1 VVAVGREVP
10 DVVEADRYQSPV
22 DGPFDD
28 ALAQRAR
35 KHRRKE
41 GEDVEVDAM
50 KGVNLILNDFLA
62 RFRRIFAVFVLGQQS
77 DSSAG
82 ASTSQPSSTSRQT
95 ARPDSILTHERGTAQ
110 VIVPDVTRSR
120 PHIQINAIRIGV
132 ALAVVASSGWP
143 VWTRGVADDNRS
155 PLEVDV
161 DNKVPISEPG
171 TILGL
176 RPTFTPTPAAAETP
190 LSIVDTSELAQ
201 IVIVTPTPDP
211 RRALTVAGAVIDR
224 PFAVA
229 DTKRANIGLMGLLPI
244 DNVTLPPAS
253 QSIVDLSTLRI
264 PPMVEEVVSA
274 PVTQIKIVTFDGVEL
289 ELAEA
294 PEPVLA
300 PALTLAPEPTAVA
313 RVIPPLVITGP
324 TRIWSSFQPKP
335 PEEND
340 HFWVESPFLNTEY
353 NKVAAPSYQFG
364 STAGG
369 QYRPH
374 HGIDIAN
381 RWGTPVRA
389 ATSGEVV
396 FAGLDDPIPMGPYPN
411 FYGNTVVIK
420 LDRKLPV
427 AGGEIDVFVLY
438 GHLSR
443 VTVEQGQRVEPNDIV
458 GEVGMTG
465 IAIGPHLHF
474 EIRVGENTYKNS
486 VNAYLWLQP
495 APGDG
500 AVAVRLVTADG
511 RSWPGAR
518 LTLARFENGR
528 AVWGRMIETYLDNE
542 NIGPNPSWGEN
553 GAMGD
558 VPAGYYVLI
567 GNVNGEAVRAE
578 FFVRDGQTTFVE
590 IRTKQ

>member
-1 VVAVGREVP
+1 MIVP
-10 DVVEADRYQSPV
+10 VVEKP
-22 DGPFDD
+22 G
-28 ALAQRAR
+28 AR
-35 KHRRKE
+35 LP
-41 GEDVEVDAM
+41 A
-50 KGVNLILNDFLA
+50 
-62 RFRRIFAVFVLGQQS
+62 
-77 DSSAG
+77 
-82 ASTSQPSSTSRQT
+82 
-95 ARPDSILTHERGTAQ
+95 
-110 VIVPDVTRSR
+110 
-120 PHIQINAIRIGV
+120 NAIRVGLV
-132 ALAVVASSGWP
+132 LAVVVGGGWLLWIRVGANDVQTPAGLAAEMSAP
-143 VWTRGVADDNRS
+143 V
-155 PLEVDV
+155 
-161 DNKVPISEPG
+161 SEPG
-171 TILGL
+171 TFLGL
-176 RPTFTPTPAAAETP
+176 RPTFTPTPAAAETS
-190 LSIVDTSELAQ
+190 LAVVDTSELAQ

-211 RRALTVAGAVIDR
+211 RRSLTVAGAVIDR
-224 PFAVA
+224 PVGVTEA
-229 DTKRANIGLMGLLPI
+229 DLATVNLMGLLPI
-244 DNVTLPPAS
+244 GDVRLPPAPRRA
-253 QSIVDLSTLRI
+253 VDLSDLRI
-264 PPMVEEVVSA
+264 PPMIEEIVSA
-274 PVTQIKIVTFDGVEL
+274 PVPQVEIVTLDGV
-289 ELAEA
+289 
-294 PEPVLA
+294 VLA
-300 PALTLAPEPTAVA
+300 PAETPAATAEPVGTGAVAVEPTEVA
-313 RVIPPLVITGP
+313 RVIPPLVNNGP

-411 FYGNTVVIK
+411 FFGNAVVIK

-427 AGGEIDVFVLY
+427 ASGEIDVFVLY

-443 VTVEQGQRVEPNDIV
+443 VTVAQGQRVQADDIV

-474 EIRVGENTYKNS
+474 EMRVGENTYQNS

-495 APGDG
+495 GPGDG
-500 AVAVRLVTADG
+500 AVAVRLITADG

-528 AVWGRMIETYLDNE
+528 AVWGRLIETYLDNE
-542 NIGPNPSWGEN
+542 NISPNPSWGEN

-567 GNVNGEAVRAE
+567 GNVNGEPVRAE
-578 FFVRDGQTTFVE
+578 FFVREGQTTFVE

>member
-1 VVAVGREVP
+1 
-10 DVVEADRYQSPV
+10 
-22 DGPFDD
+22 
-28 ALAQRAR
+28 
-35 KHRRKE
+35 
-41 GEDVEVDAM
+41 M
-50 KGVNLILNDFLA
+50 KGVNLSFNDIAAGIRRALA
-62 RFRRIFAVFVLGQQS
+62 AFDSEQEADSSTLIDAGQPSVTGQQVEQ
-77 DSSAG
+77 SA
-82 ASTSQPSSTSRQT
+82 P
-95 ARPDSILTHERGTAQ
+95 ILTHTRGTAQ
-110 VIVPDVTRSR
+110 VIVPETPKPQSI
-120 PHIQINAIRIGV
+120 PSLKNLIRGGV
-132 ALAVVASSGWP
+132 AVAVLASGGWLLWSQTMADASDTPAPVVIAANAAAP
-143 VWTRGVADDNRS
+143 
-155 PLEVDV
+155 
-161 DNKVPISEPG
+161 EPG

-176 RPTFTPTPAAAETP
+176 RPTFTPTPRADATSTP
-190 LSIVDTSELAQ
+190 VVIDTSELAQ

-211 RRALTVAGAVIDR
+211 RRALTVAGAIIDR
-224 PFAVA
+224 PLAVA
-229 DTKRANIGLMGLLPI
+229 GLERANVGLAGLLPI
-244 DNVTLPPAS
+244 SVSPLTASDAAATAPQTAPAT
-253 QSIVDLSTLRI
+253 QPLFDLANLRI
-264 PPMVEEVVSA
+264 PPMIEEVAGA
-274 PVTQIKIVTFDGVEL
+274 PAPQVEIIPIGGVE
-289 ELAEA
+289 AEPVEQAAPTPA
-294 PEPVLA
+294 PEPVTA
-300 PALTLAPEPTAVA
+300 P
-313 RVIPPLVITGP
+313 VIPENVNNGP
-324 TRIWSSFQPKP
+324 TRLWSSFQPKP

-340 HFWVESPFLNTEY
+340 HFWVESPFQNTEF

-381 RWGTPVRA
+381 YWGTPVQA
-389 ATSGEVV
+389 GASGTVA
-396 FAGLDDPIPMGPYPN
+396 FAGLDDPTPMGPYPN

-427 AGGEIDVFVLY
+427 AGGELDVFVLY

-443 VTVEQGQRVEPNDIV
+443 VTVTQGQQVAPTDIV

-474 EIRVGENTYKNS
+474 EIRVGENTYQNS
-486 VNAYLWLQP
+486 VNPYLWLKP
-495 APGDG
+495 APGEG
-500 AVAVRLVTADG
+500 AVAVRLITADG

-528 AVWGRMIETYLDNE
+528 AVWGRLIETYLDNE

>member
-1 VVAVGREVP
+1 
-10 DVVEADRYQSPV
+10 
-22 DGPFDD
+22 
-28 ALAQRAR
+28 
-35 KHRRKE
+35 
-41 GEDVEVDAM
+41 M
-50 KGVNLILNDFLA
+50 KGVKLSLNTIFANL
-62 RFRRIFAVFVLGQQS
+62 RRIVTVFVLGQQS
-77 DSSAG
+77 DSSAQT
-82 ASTSQPSSTSRQT
+82 STSHSANPN
-95 ARPDSILTHERGTAQ
+95 RPTEKPATILTHDRGTAQ
-110 VIVPDVTRSR
+110 VITPVTVKPR
-120 PHIQINAIRIGV
+120 PKLPINAVRIVGIV
-132 ALAVVASSGWP
+132 GAVVVVVIGAWLMWTNVLVNDSPP
-143 VWTRGVADDNRS
+143 VLKIAAA
-155 PLEVDV
+155 EQAA
-161 DNKVPISEPG
+161 EPG

-176 RPTFTPTPAAAETP
+176 RPTFTPTPTSPATP
-190 LSIVDTSELAQ
+190 FPTIDTSELRQ

-211 RRALTVAGAVIDR
+211 RRALMVGGAIVDR
-224 PFAVA
+224 PFAAASTERNAV
-229 DTKRANIGLMGLLPI
+229 GLMGLLP
-244 DNVTLPPAS
+244 TGALLPSAPQAL
-253 QSIVDLSTLRI
+253 VDLSNLKI
-264 PPMVEEVVSA
+264 PPMVEEIIDA
-274 PVTQIKIVTFDGVEL
+274 PVRQVKVVTIDGVEL
-289 ELAEA
+289 A
-294 PEPVLA
+294 PVETPTPA
-300 PALTLAPEPTAVA
+300 PTPDVAPEPTAV
-313 RVIPPLVITGP
+313 RPIIPPLVNHGP

-353 NKVAAPSYQFG
+353 NRVAAPSYQFG

-381 RWGTPVRA
+381 RWGTPVQA
-389 ATSGEVV
+389 GTTGTVV

-420 LDRKLPV
+420 LDRRLPV
-427 AGGEIDVFVLY
+427 AGGEIDAFVLY

-443 VTVEQGQRVEPNDIV
+443 VTVVEGQRVEPGDIV

-474 EIRVGENTYKNS
+474 EMRVGENTYENS
-486 VNAYLWLQP
+486 VNAYLWLKP
-495 APGDG
+495 APGEG

-528 AVWGRMIETYLDNE
+528 AVWGRLIETYLDNE

-578 FFVRDGQTTFVE
+578 FFVREGQTTFVE

>member
-1 VVAVGREVP
+1 MKGINLSFNDIAASIR
-10 DVVEADRYQSPV
+10 R
-22 DGPFDD
+22 
-28 ALAQRAR
+28 ALAAFDSEQ
-35 KHRRKE
+35 E
-41 GEDVEVDAM
+41 T
-50 KGVNLILNDFLA
+50 
-62 RFRRIFAVFVLGQQS
+62 
-77 DSSAG
+77 DSSAFADAG
-82 ASTSQPSSTSRQT
+82 QNTATGQQVEQSS
-95 ARPDSILTHERGTAQ
+95 PILTHARGTAQ
-110 VIVPDVTRSR
+110 VIVPNPPKPKTTLPVK
-120 PHIQINAIRIGV
+120 NLIRGGV
-132 ALAVVASSGWP
+132 AAAVLASGGWLLWSQTQADASDAPAPVIVAANAAAP
-143 VWTRGVADDNRS
+143 
-155 PLEVDV
+155 
-161 DNKVPISEPG
+161 EPG

-176 RPTFTPTPAAAETP
+176 RPTFTPTPRADATP
-190 LSIVDTSELAQ
+190 TPVVIDTSELAQ

-211 RRALTVAGAVIDR
+211 RRALTVAGAIIDR
-224 PFAVA
+224 PLAVA
-229 DTKRANIGLMGLLPI
+229 GLERANVGLAGLLPI
-244 DNVTLPPAS
+244 RAS
-253 QSIVDLSTLRI
+253 SLAAAPQTAPVAQPLFDLANLRI
-264 PPMVEEVVSA
+264 PPMIEEVAGA
-274 PVTQIKIVTFDGVEL
+274 PVPQVEIIPIGGVQVEPA
-289 ELAEA
+289 EEA
-294 PEPVLA
+294 PPAVAVEPAA
-300 PALTLAPEPTAVA
+300 PAP
-313 RVIPPLVITGP
+313 VIPENINNGP
-324 TRIWSSFQPKP
+324 ARAWSSFQPKP

-381 RWGTPVRA
+381 RWSTPVQA
-389 ATSGEVV
+389 GTSGTVV
-396 FAGLDDPIPMGPYPN
+396 FAGLDDPTPMGPYPN

-427 AGGEIDVFVLY
+427 AGGELDAFVLY

-443 VTVEQGQRVEPNDIV
+443 VTVAQGQQVAPTDIV

-474 EIRVGENTYKNS
+474 EMRVGENTYQNS
-486 VNAYLWLQP
+486 VNSYLWLKP
-495 APGDG
+495 APGEG
-500 AVAVRLVTADG
+500 AVAVRLITADG

-528 AVWGRMIETYLDNE
+528 AVWGRLIETYLDNE

>member
-1 VVAVGREVP
+1 MSFNDIAAGIR
-10 DVVEADRYQSPV
+10 R
-22 DGPFDD
+22 
-28 ALAQRAR
+28 ALAAFDSEQ
-35 KHRRKE
+35 E
-41 GEDVEVDAM
+41 
-50 KGVNLILNDFLA
+50 
-62 RFRRIFAVFVLGQQS
+62 S
-77 DSSAG
+77 DSSAFADAG
-82 ASTSQPSSTSRQT
+82 PSTGQQT
-95 ARPDSILTHERGTAQ
+95 EQSVPILTHTRGTAQ
-110 VIVPDVTRSR
+110 VIVPAT
-120 PHIQINAIRIGV
+120 PKPKATLPMKNLIRGGV
-132 ALAVVASSGWP
+132 AAAVLVSGGWLLWSQTMADASDAPAP
-143 VWTRGVADDNRS
+143 VVIAANAAA
-155 PLEVDV
+155 P
-161 DNKVPISEPG
+161 EPG
-171 TILGL
+171 AILGL
-176 RPTFTPTPAAAETP
+176 RPTFTPTPRADATP
-190 LSIVDTSELAQ
+190 TPVVIDTSELAQ

-224 PFAVA
+224 PLAVA
-229 DTKRANIGLMGLLPI
+229 ELERANVGLAGLLPI
-244 DNVTLPPAS
+244 SVSPPDVALQAAPVAS
-253 QSIVDLSTLRI
+253 TFDLVNLRI
-264 PPMVEEVVSA
+264 PPMIEEVSGAPVPQVQIISIDGVQAEPVEEVEEA
-274 PVTQIKIVTFDGVEL
+274 TPIL
-289 ELAEA
+289 A
-294 PEPVLA
+294 PEPVAA
-300 PALTLAPEPTAVA
+300 P
-313 RVIPPLVITGP
+313 VIPENVNNGP
-324 TRIWSSFQPKP
+324 TRAWSSFQPKP

-381 RWGTPVRA
+381 YWGTPVQA
-389 ATSGEVV
+389 GTTGTVV
-396 FAGLDDPIPMGPYPN
+396 FAGLDDPTPMGPYPN

-427 AGGEIDVFVLY
+427 AGGELDAFVLY

-443 VTVEQGQRVEPNDIV
+443 VTVAEGQRVAPTDIV

-474 EIRVGENTYKNS
+474 EMRVGENTYQNS
-486 VNAYLWLQP
+486 VNPYLWLKP
-495 APGDG
+495 APGEG
-500 AVAVRLVTADG
+500 VVAVRLITADG

-528 AVWGRMIETYLDNE
+528 AVWGRLIETYLDNE
-542 NIGPNPSWGEN
+542 GIGPNPSWGEN

-578 FFVRDGQTTFVE
+578 FFVREGQTTFVE

>member
-1 VVAVGREVP
+1 
-10 DVVEADRYQSPV
+10 
-22 DGPFDD
+22 
-28 ALAQRAR
+28 
-35 KHRRKE
+35 
-41 GEDVEVDAM
+41 M
-50 KGVNLILNDFLA
+50 KGVNLSFHEIAASIRRALAAVASDQETDPSDF
-62 RFRRIFAVFVLGQQS
+62 
-77 DSSAG
+77 SSVTNSPDA
-82 ASTSQPSSTSRQT
+82 TRQVDH
-95 ARPDSILTHERGTAQ
+95 ANAIVTHERGTAQ
-110 VIVPDVTRSR
+110 VITPA
-120 PHIQINAIRIGV
+120 PLNAGFTLPVRNLLRGAV
-132 ALAVVASSGWP
+132 AVAVLASSGWLL
-143 VWTRGVADDNRS
+143 WTRGGAADNPPHAAAAVERAAPAD
-155 PLEVDV
+155 EA
-161 DNKVPISEPG
+161 G
-171 TILGL
+171 MILGL
-176 RPTFTPTPAAAETP
+176 RPTFTPTPQPGATP
-190 LSIVDTSELAQ
+190 MPIIADTSELAQ

-211 RRALTVAGAVIDR
+211 RRAVTVAGAIIDR
-224 PFAVA
+224 PLAVA
-229 DTKRANIGLMGLLPI
+229 EMERVESGLAGLLPI
-244 DNVTLPPAS
+244 GDVTFAAAQPAAAPAAELAPLLSSSLPPRTF
-253 QSIVDLSTLRI
+253 DLAELKI
-264 PPMVEEVVSA
+264 PPIIEEVIDA
-274 PVTQIKIVTFDGVEL
+274 PAPLVQIIPLGGALV
-289 ELAEA
+289 
-294 PEPVLA
+294 EPVVEVA
-300 PALTLAPEPTAVA
+300 PPLAPEVA
-313 RVIPPLVITGP
+313 AAPLIPANVNNGP
-324 TRIWSSFQPKP
+324 ARAWSSFQPKA

-340 HFWVESPFLNTEY
+340 HFWVESPFLNTEF

-381 RWGTPVRA
+381 RWGTPVQA
-389 ATSGEVV
+389 GTSGTVV
-396 FAGLDDPIPMGPYPN
+396 FAGMDDPIPMGPYPN
-411 FYGNTVVIK
+411 FYGNTVVIR

-427 AGGEIDVFVLY
+427 AGGELDAFVLY

-443 VTVEQGQRVEPNDIV
+443 VTVAQGQQVAPGDIV

-474 EIRVGENTYKNS
+474 EMRVGENTYQNS
-486 VNAYLWLQP
+486 VNAYLWLKP
-495 APGDG
+495 APGEG

-528 AVWGRMIETYLDNE
+528 AVWGRLIETYLDNE

>member
-1 VVAVGREVP
+1 MPVAEKGGARL
-10 DVVEADRYQSPV
+10 PV
-22 DGPFDD
+22 
-28 ALAQRAR
+28 
-35 KHRRKE
+35 
-41 GEDVEVDAM
+41 
-50 KGVNLILNDFLA
+50 
-62 RFRRIFAVFVLGQQS
+62 
-77 DSSAG
+77 
-82 ASTSQPSSTSRQT
+82 
-95 ARPDSILTHERGTAQ
+95 
-110 VIVPDVTRSR
+110 
-120 PHIQINAIRIGV
+120 NAIRVGV
-132 ALAVVASSGWP
+132 ALAVVLTSGWLL
-143 VWTRGVADDNRS
+143 WTRSAADDGQRAVS
-155 PLEVDV
+155 LAAETSAAV
-161 DNKVPISEPG
+161 SEPG
-171 TILGL
+171 TFLGL

-190 LSIVDTSELAQ
+190 LAVVDISELAQ

-224 PFAVA
+224 PFAVNDA
-229 DTKRANIGLMGLLPI
+229 DRPAINLMGLFPI
-244 DNVTLPPAS
+244 GEITLPPAP
-253 QSIVDLSTLRI
+253 QRAVDLSDLRI
-264 PPMVEEVVSA
+264 PPMIEEVVSA
-274 PVTQIKIVTFDGVEL
+274 PVPQVEIVTLDGV
-289 ELAEA
+289 
-294 PEPVLA
+294 VLA
-300 PALTLAPEPTAVA
+300 PAETPEPTVEPVAAPAVEPEPTEFA
-313 RVIPPLVITGP
+313 RVIPPLVNNGP

-396 FAGLDDPIPMGPYPN
+396 FAGLDDPVPMGPYPN
-411 FYGNTVVIK
+411 FYGNTVVIR

-443 VTVEQGQRVEPNDIV
+443 VTVAQGQRVQPNDIV

-474 EIRVGENTYKNS
+474 EMRVGENTYQNS

-495 APGDG
+495 GPGDG
-500 AVAVRLVTADG
+500 AVAVRLITADG

-518 LTLARFENGR
+518 LTLARFEDGR
-528 AVWGRMIETYLDNE
+528 AVWGRLIETYLDNE
-542 NIGPNPSWGEN
+542 NISPNPSWGEN

-558 VPAGYYVLI
+558 VPAGYYMLI
-567 GNVNGEAVRAE
+567 GNVNGEPVRAE
-578 FFVRDGQTTFVE
+578 FFVREGQTTFIE

>member
-1 VVAVGREVP
+1 VIEPAAAKRGI
-10 DVVEADRYQSPV
+10 QLPV
-22 DGPFDD
+22 
-28 ALAQRAR
+28 
-35 KHRRKE
+35 
-41 GEDVEVDAM
+41 
-50 KGVNLILNDFLA
+50 N
-62 RFRRIFAVFVLGQQS
+62 
-77 DSSAG
+77 
-82 ASTSQPSSTSRQT
+82 T
-95 ARPDSILTHERGTAQ
+95 
-110 VIVPDVTRSR
+110 
-120 PHIQINAIRIGV
+120 IRIAV
-132 ALAVVASSGWP
+132 ALAVVMGAGWLL
-143 VWTRGVADDNRS
+143 WARSVADGGQAPAS
-155 PLEVDV
+155 IAGEMSA
-161 DNKVPISEPG
+161 PISEPG

-176 RPTFTPTPAAAETP
+176 RPTFTPTPPAAERPP
-190 LSIVDTSELAQ
+190 LLLDTSELAQ

-224 PFAVA
+224 PFAA
-229 DTKRANIGLMGLLPI
+229 ANPERNTINLMGLLPI
-244 DNVTLPPAS
+244 GDIMLPPAP
-253 QSIVDLSTLRI
+253 QRVVDLSDLRI
-264 PPMVEEVVSA
+264 PPMIEEVVNA
-274 PVTQIKIVTFDGVEL
+274 PIPQVEIVTLAGV
-289 ELAEA
+289 
-294 PEPVLA
+294 VLA
-300 PALTLAPEPTAVA
+300 AAEMPEPTVEPVAEPAVALEPTEVA
-313 RVIPPLVITGP
+313 RVVPPLVNNGP
-324 TRIWSSFQPKP
+324 ERIWSSFQPKA

-389 ATSGEVV
+389 ATAGEVV
-396 FAGLDDPIPMGPYPN
+396 FAGLDDPVPMGPYPN
-411 FYGNTVVIK
+411 FYGNTVVIR

-443 VTVEQGQRVEPNDIV
+443 VTVAQGQRVQPDDIV

-474 EIRVGENTYKNS
+474 EMRVGENTYQNS
-486 VNAYLWLQP
+486 VNGYLWLKP
-495 APGDG
+495 GAGDG
-500 AVAVRLVTADG
+500 AVAVRLITADG

-528 AVWGRMIETYLDNE
+528 AVWGRLIETYLDNE
-542 NIGPNPSWGEN
+542 NISPNPAWGEN

-578 FFVRDGQTTFVE
+578 FFVREGQTTFVE

>member
-1 VVAVGREVP
+1 MPETPKPKATL
-10 DVVEADRYQSPV
+10 PV
-22 DGPFDD
+22 
-28 ALAQRAR
+28 
-35 KHRRKE
+35 K
-41 GEDVEVDAM
+41 
-50 KGVNLILNDFLA
+50 NLI
-62 RFRRIFAVFVLGQQS
+62 
-77 DSSAG
+77 
-82 ASTSQPSSTSRQT
+82 
-95 ARPDSILTHERGTAQ
+95 RG
-110 VIVPDVTRSR
+110 
-120 PHIQINAIRIGV
+120 GV
-132 ALAVVASSGWP
+132 AAAVLISGGWLLWSQTMADASDAP
-143 VWTRGVADDNRS
+143 T
-155 PLEVDV
+155 PEVIAA
-161 DNKVPISEPG
+161 NAAAPEPG

-176 RPTFTPTPAAAETP
+176 RPTFTPTPRADATP
-190 LSIVDTSELAQ
+190 TPVVIDTSELAQ

-211 RRALTVAGAVIDR
+211 RRALTVAGAIIDR
-224 PFAVA
+224 PLAVA
-229 DTKRANIGLMGLLPI
+229 GLERANVGLAGLLPI
-244 DNVTLPPAS
+244 SVSSQDAAPQAVAAASLFDLATLH
-253 QSIVDLSTLRI
+253 I
-264 PPMVEEVVSA
+264 PPMIEEVAEAPAPQVQIIPIGGVQAEPVEEVEEAA
-274 PVTQIKIVTFDGVEL
+274 PTQ
-289 ELAEA
+289 A
-294 PEPVLA
+294 PESVATPVL
-300 PALTLAPEPTAVA
+300 PENVNN
-313 RVIPPLVITGP
+313 GP
-324 TRIWSSFQPKP
+324 TRAWSSFQPKP

-381 RWGTPVRA
+381 YWGTPVQA
-389 ATSGEVV
+389 GTAGTVV
-396 FAGLDDPIPMGPYPN
+396 FAGLDDPTPMGPYPN

-427 AGGEIDVFVLY
+427 AGGELDAFVLY

-443 VTVEQGQRVEPNDIV
+443 VTVTEGQQVAPTDIV

-474 EIRVGENTYKNS
+474 EIRVGENTYQNS
-486 VNAYLWLQP
+486 VNPYLWLKP
-495 APGDG
+495 APGEG
-500 AVAVRLVTADG
+500 VVAVRLVTADG

-528 AVWGRMIETYLDNE
+528 AVWGRLIETYLDNE
-542 NIGPNPSWGEN
+542 GIGPNPSWGEN